1 MSIEE
6 LEKKI
11 YFCLNELSHEDGFN
25 ASGKTEVFGCIFGR
39 DSFIT
44 ILKILHAIRFCP
56 DEKLLSTCKR
66 SLLKHIE
73 LQGKVLNLESGEQPG
88 KFIHEYRVDN
98 YERLTGRRKPW
109 YVYPDKK
116 LRNYD
121 SLDATPLGLIAIY
134 RYWELTYDA
143 KFMLQALPAIELGLQ
158 WIMKYGDMDQ
168 DYLLE
173 YSLPAERQHGGLA
186 VQSWADSIP
195 SLADK
200 NGKLPDYPIAPVEVQ
215 GIAWLA
221 LTFWADYFINAYCET
236 RNIKL
241 SKKLSRFSEKLKK
254 RFNKM
259 FLMSTNEGLYLAQA
273 LDGHKKQ
280 IKTVTSHPLICL
292 WSAYRKDEKA
302 YSIIDENYIDSIVQR
317 AFFSDLFVP
326 TAGMR
331 TMSSNSPT
339 FDSSEAS
346 YHNGSFWPMLNG
358 LIIEGLHN
366 FDYFSE
372 AARLSTA
379 SLTALQYFGLPIEL
393 YIENQGKY
401 FTYKNPISGQQ
412 SCLNQAWSAA
422 SAYDLLTS
430 MVK

>member
-1 MSIEE
+1 MPIEE

-11 YFCLNELSHEDGFN
+11 YFCLNELSHEEGFN
-25 ASGKTEVFGCIFGR
+25 ASGKSEVYGCIFGR

-44 ILKILHAIRFCP
+44 ILKILHTIKLRP
-56 DEKLLSTCKR
+56 DEKLLSTCKK

-73 LQGKVLNLESGEQPG
+73 LQGKNSNIESGEQPG

-98 YERLTGRRKPW
+98 YERLTGRKRPW

-121 SLDATPLGLIAIY
+121 SIDATPLGLIAIY
-134 RYWELTYDA
+134 RYWELTKDA
-143 KFMLQALPAIELGLQ
+143 NFMLTVLPAVELGLK
-158 WIMKYGDMDQ
+158 WIMSYGDMDH

-173 YSLPAERQHGGLA
+173 YSLPIEREHGGLA

-200 NGKLPDYPIAPVEVQ
+200 EGKLPDYPIAPVEVQ

-221 LTFWADYFINAYCET
+221 LKLWADYFTDAYPET
-236 RNIKL
+236 KNHKFSQKL
-241 SKKLSRFSEKLKK
+241 ERFAAKMKK
-254 RFNKM
+254 RFNRM
-259 FLMSTNEGLYLAQA
+259 FLMSTADGLYLAQA
-273 LDGHKKQ
+273 LDGHKTQ

-292 WSAYRKDEKA
+292 WAAYEVGEQVECIVDN
-302 YSIIDENYIDSIVQR
+302 NYLDSLVQR
-317 AFFSDLFVP
+317 AFADDLFVP
-326 TAGMR
+326 GAGMR
-331 TMSSNSPT
+331 TMSSKSLT
-339 FDSSEAS
+339 FDPTEAS

-372 AARLSTA
+372 AAMLSRATL
-379 SLTALQYFGLPIEL
+379 SALQHFGLPIEL
-393 YIENQGKY
+393 YIESQGRY
-401 FTYKNPISGQQ
+401 LTYKNPFSGQQ
-412 SCLNQAWSAA
+412 SCMNQAWSAA
-422 SAYDLLTS
+422 SAYDLLIS
-430 MVK
+430 MIK